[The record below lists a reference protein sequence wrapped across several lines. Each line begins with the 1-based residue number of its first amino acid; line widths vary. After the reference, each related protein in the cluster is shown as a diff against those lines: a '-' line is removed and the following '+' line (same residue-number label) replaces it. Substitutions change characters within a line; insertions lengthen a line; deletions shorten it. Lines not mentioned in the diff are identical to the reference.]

1 MILAIVAAVFSRLA
15 WWLSLDRLSAE
26 ERLLV
31 GTWTFDGKSG
41 TRLAQMRFGADRQYA
56 CGSCLPGGPI
66 TMIEWSG
73 PWSVPNGAVVFDGER
88 SAARRSLRG
97 LGLPCNETYL
107 PPYCDEVISDAA
119 G

>member
-1 MILAIVAAVFSRLA
+1 MAEPPASIDHEDDRGLVELGQWPRVQAQVLRRRLETA
-15 WWLSLDRLSAE
+15 GVS
-26 ERLLV
+26 V
-31 GTWTFDGKSG
+31 
-41 TRLAQMRFGADRQYA
+41 
-56 CGSCLPGGPI
+56 
-66 TMIEWSG
+66 MIEWSG